1 MKILYFYIN
10 INNQFMKTNFKNI
23 ANKTFMLIAFV
34 SFGFLASCSNDSN
47 PEAVAEKF
55 LNHVNK
61 GEFKEAKEY
70 CDEQTAQLIG
80 MMESMVA
87 GKKEEMKNADAKV
100 EIISSEVKEDKA
112 TVKYKISNPK
122 EPATAEQTLQLVKVD
137 GKWKVTID
145 KENMNKEGG
154 AKGTEADMESEDTTS
169 MPTEDLEM
177 PADTTVAE

>member
-1 MKILYFYIN
+1 
-10 INNQFMKTNFKNI
+10 MKTNFKNI
-23 ANKTFMLIAFV
+23 ANKTFMLLAFV

-61 GEFKEAKEY
+61 GEFAEAKEY

-87 GKKEEMKNADAKV
+87 GKKDEMKKLDAKV
-100 EIISSEVKEDKA
+100 EIISSEVKDDKA
-112 TVKYKISNPK
+112 TVKYKTTSAK
-122 EPATAEQTLQLVKVD
+122 EPTAAEQTLQLVKVD

-145 KENMNKEGG
+145 KENANKEGG
-154 AKGTEADMESEDTTS
+154 AKGAETDMEEGDSLEMDADS
-169 MPTEDLEM
+169 LEM
-177 PADTTVAE
+177 PAADTVVAPK

>member
-1 MKILYFYIN
+1 
-10 INNQFMKTNFKNI
+10 MKTNFKNI
-23 ANKTFMLIAFV
+23 ANKTFFLLAFV
-34 SFGFLASCSNDSN
+34 SFSFLASCSNDGN

-87 GKKEEMKNADAKV
+87 GKEDEMKKLDAKV
-100 EIISSEVKEDKA
+100 EIISSEVKDDKA
-112 TVKYKISNPK
+112 TVKYKTTSTK
-122 EPATAEQTLQLVKVD
+122 EPVGKEQSLQLVKVD

-145 KENMNKEGG
+145 KENMNKEGDSK
-154 AKGTEADMESEDTTS
+154 APATDMESQDS
-169 MPTEDLEM
+169 LDMPADSLTM
-177 PADTTVAE
+177 PADTAKVAE

>member
-1 MKILYFYIN
+1 
-10 INNQFMKTNFKNI
+10 MKTNFKTI
-23 ANKTFMLIAFV
+23 ASKTFMLLAFV
-34 SFGFLASCSNDSN
+34 SFGFLASCSNDN
-47 PEAVAEKF
+47 DPEAVAEKF

-87 GKKEEMKNADAKV
+87 GKKDEMKNADAKV
-100 EIISSEVKEDKA
+100 EIISSEIKDDKA
-112 TVKYKISNPK
+112 TVKYKTTGGK
-122 EPATAEQTLQLVKVD
+122 EAATTEQSLQLVKVD

-154 AKGTEADMESEDTTS
+154 AKGAETDMEAADTTG
-169 MPTEDLEM
+169 MPAENLEM